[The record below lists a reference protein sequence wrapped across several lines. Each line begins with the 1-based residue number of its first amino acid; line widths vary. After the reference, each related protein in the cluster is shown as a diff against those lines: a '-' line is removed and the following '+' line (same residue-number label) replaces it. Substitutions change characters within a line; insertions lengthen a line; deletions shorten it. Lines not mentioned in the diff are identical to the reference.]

1 MCILYVYVCLSLDE
15 RRSIEDTPTCS
26 SAAPQIPF
34 CCWKS
39 LFIPNIKEAQFFTK
53 KTSFTFLNFPHAPP
67 PTPILKVPQ
76 LQLLHAIKLWFA
88 AQQFLNPS
96 SGFFWCFWEAPG
108 KNEGQFFGGG
118 WVIFFQKKGTIFVC
132 QIFGLQ
138 KLFNSENHLNEPS
151 TSIFFCVPS

>member
-53 KTSFTFLNFPHAPP
+53 KHLSPSWTFPMHHLQQSLRSPNSNCCMLSSCDSQPNNFSILRVDFFGASGKHRGKMKDNFLGVAEWFSFKKKERYLSVKSLVYKSCSIRKIIWTNHPP
-67 PTPILKVPQ
+67 P
-76 LQLLHAIKLWFA
+76 
-88 AQQFLNPS
+88 
-96 SGFFWCFWEAPG
+96 
-108 KNEGQFFGGG
+108 
-118 WVIFFQKKGTIFVC
+118 
-132 QIFGLQ
+132 
-138 KLFNSENHLNEPS
+138 
-151 TSIFFCVPS
+151 FFCVPS